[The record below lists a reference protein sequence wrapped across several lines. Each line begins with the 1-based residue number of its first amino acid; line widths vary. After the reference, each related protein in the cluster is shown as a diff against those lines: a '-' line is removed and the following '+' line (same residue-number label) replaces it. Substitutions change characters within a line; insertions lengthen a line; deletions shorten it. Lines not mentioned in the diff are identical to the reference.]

1 MFWPASK
8 WNTRDVPLLF
18 FHFIFPLLAAAR
30 RGMNEQYLAAA
41 AAAAATES
49 SPDWQLHYTQTPTPF
64 LNFKKSTETERSNL
78 VNVLRFQNGSQKH
91 LEGWLHLETIIALI
105 L

>member
-8 WNTRDVPLLF
+8 WNTHDAPLLI

-41 AAAAATES
+41 AATATES
-49 SPDWQLHYTQTPTPF
+49 SPDWQLHYTQTPSPV
-64 LNFKKSTETERSNL
+64 LLFK
-78 VNVLRFQNGSQKH
+78 FQEKH
-91 LEGWLHLETIIALI
+91 RDWEVKLS
-105 L
+105 